1 MNKERYSRQIL
12 FNAVGEEGQKL
23 LLKSHVLIIGAG
35 ALGSSISEVLV
46 RAGVGKITIIDRD
59 YVEESNLQRQ
69 QLYSTNDALIQ
80 MPKAIA
86 AEKRLN
92 EINSDVVIVPIV
104 GHASIEMLQDII
116 PNVDLV
122 MDGTDNF
129 ETRLIINDLCIKND
143 KPWIY
148 GACVSSYGSSFTILP
163 NKTPCLNCLLQSV
176 PLQTLTCDTAG
187 ILSPTVNQ
195 VVVHQSM
202 EALKIL
208 TNNYGSLRNTYL
220 TFDLWKNISQSIKV
234 SNAKKADCLTC
245 GQTRTYPYISSENQ
259 TKTAILCG
267 RNTVQIR
274 PSKTHSLSFDQVKKR
289 MSSLYTDFSEN
300 EFLASVLIDNKKVVV
315 FNDGRVLV
323 HNTKDEAKAMTIYQK
338 LFA

>member
-12 FNAVGEEGQKL
+12 FNAVGEDGQKL

-46 RAGVGKITIIDRD
+46 RAGVGRITIIDRD

-208 TNNYGSLRNTYL
+208 TNNYESLRNTYL

-234 SNAKKADCLTC
+234 INAKKADCLTC

-300 EFLASVLIDNKKVVV
+300 EFLASALIDNKKVVV

>member
-1 MNKERYSRQIL
+1 MNNERYSRQIL

-69 QLYSTNDALIQ
+69 QLYSTNDALVQ

-129 ETRLIINDLCIKND
+129 ETRLMINDLCIKND

-148 GACVSSYGSSFTILP
+148 GACVSSYGSSFTVLP

-208 TNNYGSLRNTYL
+208 TNNYESLRNTYL

-234 SNAKKADCLTC
+234 SNAKKVDCLTC
-245 GQTRTYPYISSENQ
+245 GQKRTYPYISSENQ

-274 PSKTHSLSFDQVKKR
+274 PSKTHNLSFDQVKKR

-300 EFLASVLIDNKKVVV
+300 EFLASALIDNKKVVV